1 MEERWEVK
9 RKEGDD
15 LGKEKG
21 NNEESETE
29 GERMK
34 GKKRD
39 EV

>member
-15 LGKEKG
+15 LGKEMG
-21 NNEESETE
+21 NNEESENG